1 MGKYFGTDGFRGEA
15 NVDLTV
21 EHAYKVGRFIGY
33 YYGKNPKSGSKCRVV
48 IGKDTRLSSY
58 MFEYSLVA
66 GLTASGADV
75 YLLHVTTT
83 PSVSYVVRTEDFDC
97 GIMISA
103 SHNPFYDNGIKILNG
118 NGEKLEDKVT
128 NLIEDYIDGVITD
141 IPLAKREFIGK
152 TQDYSAGRNRY
163 IGYLISIA
171 TRSFKNVKV
180 ALDCSNGSAFTI
192 AKNVFDSLGADT
204 FVINNNPNGLNINK
218 DCGSTHIEK
227 LCDYVKQTGCD
238 VGFAYDGDADRC
250 IAVDENAN
258 VVDGDAI
265 LYICGK
271 YLRDNNSLYNNTV
284 VTTVMSNF
292 GLYKAFDKE
301 NIKYEKTAVGDR
313 FVYENMVNNG
323 HCLGGEQSGHI
334 IFSKHATTGDGIL
347 TSLKVMEVML
357 ESKEKLSKLVSGY
370 KVYPQVLKNVKV
382 VDKEIA
388 QKDEEVLKEVEKVS
402 KKLGENGRILLRASG
417 TEPLV
422 RVMVE
427 AGSKKECEECVDS
440 VIEVMKLRKLLL

>member
-1 MGKYFGTDGFRGEA
+1 M
-15 NVDLTV
+15 
-21 EHAYKVGRFIGY
+21 
-33 YYGKNPKSGSKCRVV
+33 
-48 IGKDTRLSSY
+48 
-58 MFEYSLVA
+58 
-66 GLTASGADV
+66 
-75 YLLHVTTT
+75 
-83 PSVSYVVRTEDFDC
+83 
-97 GIMISA
+97 
-103 SHNPFYDNGIKILNG
+103 
-118 NGEKLEDKVT
+118 
-128 NLIEDYIDGVITD
+128 
-141 IPLAKREFIGK
+141 
-152 TQDYSAGRNRY
+152 
-163 IGYLISIA
+163 
-171 TRSFKNVKV
+171 
-180 ALDCSNGSAFTI
+180 
-192 AKNVFDSLGADT
+192 
-204 FVINNNPNGLNINK
+204 NINK

-284 VTTVMSNF
+284 VTTIMSNF

-382 VDKEIA
+382 IDKEIA
-388 QKDEEVLKEVEKVS
+388 QKDEEVLKEVERVS

>member
-284 VTTVMSNF
+284 VTTIMSNF

-382 VDKEIA
+382 IDKEIA
-388 QKDEEVLKEVEKVS
+388 QKDEEVLKEVERVS